1 LKQKLAISLQV
12 DDENW
17 YADCPVP
24 IASFVANNDMT
35 TSSGLAYVAIAS
47 MWKVSS
53 LQVKCQIVIISKQL
67 YHIKTVAFVLSIC
80 FLFIYLLIYPSVVYL
95 QYQQMSAIHQ

>member
-12 DDENW
+12 HDENW

-24 IASFVANNDMT
+24 KAAFVANNNMT
-35 TSSGLAYVAIAS
+35 TNSGLAYVAIAS

-53 LQVKCQIVIISKQL
+53 LQV
-67 YHIKTVAFVLSIC
+67 
-80 FLFIYLLIYPSVVYL
+80 
-95 QYQQMSAIHQ
+95 